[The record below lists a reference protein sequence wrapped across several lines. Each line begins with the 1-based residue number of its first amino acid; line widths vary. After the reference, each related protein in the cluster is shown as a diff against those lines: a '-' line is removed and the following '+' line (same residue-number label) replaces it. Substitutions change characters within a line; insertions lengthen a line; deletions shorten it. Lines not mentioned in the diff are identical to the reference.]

1 MKTLIQY
8 LAVGSAGFIGATARL
23 LVGRVSRQLFA
34 TDFPVGTLIINITGS
49 FILGWF
55 VTAVARG
62 WTISD
67 RISSETFQL
76 MVAVGF
82 VGSYTTFSTFMFE
95 SHQLLSQRETLP
107 VLFGI
112 ANLVGSLAIGLLAV
126 WLGIRVASR

>member
-1 MKTLIQY
+1 MGAYNDPSMKTLIQY
-8 LAVGSAGFIGATARL
+8 LAVGSAGFFGATARL

-49 FILGWF
+49 FIPGWF

-67 RISSETFQL
+67 PISSETFQL

-82 VGSYTTFSTFMFE
+82 VGSYTTFSTFM
-95 SHQLLSQRETLP
+95 
-107 VLFGI
+107 
-112 ANLVGSLAIGLLAV
+112 
-126 WLGIRVASR
+126 